1 MSVYGKFTPPNVS
14 GLWLLTERYTLIQEQ
29 GDKEVT
35 LDDIIHP
42 EDLNIRFEQKK
53 EFVIWKFL
61 ETSELIPEI
70 HNRAGVWKPTLVN
83 CKPISW
89 ELLLADYDDSN
100 IGYIQVL
107 ETDNCGKPIK
117 LWANF
122 VESYSSPNDPLQ
134 TQAVTRSV
142 LIRKE

>member
-1 MSVYGKFTPPNVS
+1 MSIYGKFTPPNIS
-14 GLWLLTERYTLIQEQ
+14 GLWVLTERYVLIQDNVNDEI
-29 GDKEVT
+29 T

-42 EDLNIRFEQKK
+42 PDINIELEQRK

-83 CKPISW
+83 GKPITW

-100 IGYIQVL
+100 IGIIQVL
-107 ETDNCGKPIK
+107 EVDKCGRVQK

-122 VESYSSPNDPLQ
+122 VESYVSGSNPLQ
-134 TQAVTRSV
+134 TQAVTRSI